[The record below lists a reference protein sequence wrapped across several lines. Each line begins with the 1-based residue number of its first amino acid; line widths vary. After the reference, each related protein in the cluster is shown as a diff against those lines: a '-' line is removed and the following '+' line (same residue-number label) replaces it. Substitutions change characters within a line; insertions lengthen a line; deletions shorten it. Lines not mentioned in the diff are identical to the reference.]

1 MEIYIRIIRGSRKVK
16 VDPNWLVAIS
26 NLLVAI
32 SNFLFVFL
40 R

>member
-1 MEIYIRIIRGSRKVK
+1 MEINIKIKIDS
-16 VDPNWLVAIS
+16 NWLVAIS

-32 SNFLFVFL
+32 SNFFIVFY

>member
-1 MEIYIRIIRGSRKVK
+1 MEINIAIKIDS
-16 VDPNWLVAIS
+16 NWLVAIS

-32 SNFLFVFL
+32 SNFFIVFY